1 MHPFNNLRDTK
12 WSDAKHSFSQNWN
25 LCRSCSYN
33 CTSWWVHLKVTIK
46 RQYTNLLA
54 TRSTDLLEGPQ
65 YSTVFL
71 PLPSSSSRRLTLQN
85 RYTSLMPV
93 FVLPEPVQI
102 THSNHQ
108 VTRFGRIIEAK
119 AMRNII
125 VFINKQT
132 NKQTKTESVTV
143 RSLTDIWN
151 SSPQCRATYEQLVDT
166 TCFKGSKYDSDL

>member
-33 CTSWWVHLKVTIK
+33 CTSWWVHLKVIIK

-71 PLPSSSSRRLTLQN
+71 PLPSSSSWRLTLQN

-108 VTRFGRIIEAK
+108 VTDLAESYKLRLWEILLSSL
-119 AMRNII
+119 
-125 VFINKQT
+125 T

-143 RSLTDIWN
+143 RSLTNIWN